1 MSRIQT
7 YKKIITLIL
16 CFSLLAWIM
25 IMYNDYSAMLPLFM
39 FTTLLIM
46 EGLPFF
52 AGVSKVNVSI
62 RVDQDIRQF
71 NDKFRFDV
79 CVSDKTFYPFKM
91 TQMVIEIKRKYGNEI
106 IRRKIEIPMNGKG
119 KYHMGIS
126 EELQGCGYVTI
137 EAKTIRIYDVLGIF
151 SRKCKKKKSLVE
163 VVILPAVHEMFIDL
177 ESVPYI
183 EVDESDIFSKDK
195 AGNDVSEL
203 FGIRP
208 FMDGDSLNKVHWN
221 LSARTNET
229 MVREFSM
236 PVESNIYVYI
246 DLYKNADVEK
256 ALQDGISAAYELMA
270 AESPFFMC
278 WFDET
283 ELCMRRQQP
292 KSFEEIDEIMCKILR
307 LNLFDR
313 NPMIDEILN
322 RFSNESHI
330 VFPVFRLP
338 ESY

>member
-7 YKKIITLIL
+7 FKKFMMLIL
-16 CFSLLAWIM
+16 CFLLLAWIM

-39 FTTLLIM
+39 FTALLIM

-52 AGVSKVNVSI
+52 AGASKVKVSM
-62 RVDQDIRQF
+62 RLDQDIRQY

-79 CVSDKTFYPFKM
+79 CISDRTFYPFKM
-91 TQMVIEIKRKYGNEI
+91 TRLDIEIKRKYGDEI

-119 KYHMGIS
+119 KYRMGIS
-126 EELQGCGYVTI
+126 EELQGCGYVTV

-151 SRKCKKKKSLVE
+151 SRKYKKKKIPLE
-163 VVILPAVHEMFIDL
+163 VVVLPAVREMFIDL
-177 ESVPYI
+177 ETVPYI
-183 EVDESDIFSKDK
+183 EADESDIFSKDR

-221 LSARTNET
+221 LSARTGET

-236 PVESNIYVYI
+236 PVESNLYVYI
-246 DLYKNADVEK
+246 DLYKNGDVEK

-278 WFDET
+278 WFDGA

-292 KSFEEIDEIMCKILR
+292 KSFEEVDEIMCKILR
-307 LNLFDR
+307 LNLFER
-313 NPMIDEILN
+313 SPLTDEILN

>member
-1 MSRIQT
+1 MSIIQT
-7 YKKIITLIL
+7 FKKIISLIL
-16 CFSLLAWIM
+16 CFALLAWIM

-52 AGVSKVNVSI
+52 ACVSKVNVSI
-62 RVDQDIRQF
+62 RVDQDIRQY
-71 NDKFRFDV
+71 NEKFRFDV

-91 TQMVIEIKRKYGNEI
+91 TRMAIEVKCKYGNEI
-106 IRRKIEIPMNGKG
+106 LRRNIEIPMNGKG
-119 KYHMGIS
+119 KHRLGIS
-126 EELQGCGYVTI
+126 VELQGCGYVTV
-137 EAKTIRIYDVLGIF
+137 EPKVIRIYDVLGIF
-151 SRKCKKKKSLVE
+151 SRKYKKKKTPVE
-163 VVILPAVHEMFIDL
+163 VVVLPAVHEVFIDL
-177 ESVPYI
+177 EEVPYI
-183 EVDESDIFSKDK
+183 EADESDIFSKDK
-195 AGNDVSEL
+195 AGNDTSEL

-236 PVESNIYVYI
+236 PVETNIYVYI
-246 DLYKNADVEK
+246 DLYKNTDVEK
-256 ALQDGISAAYELMA
+256 ALQDGMSAAYELMA
-270 AESPFFMC
+270 TEIPFFMC
-278 WFDET
+278 WFDGS
-283 ELCMRRQQP
+283 ELCMRRKQP

-307 LNLFDR
+307 LNLFER
-313 NPMIDEILN
+313 NPVTDEILD